1 MRHRVRVAAGF
12 RSGRNDPSLGA
23 SWGRPTELP
32 TEGGLVAIRAS
43 SALGHGQV
51 QATSNLAACRS
62 FRIAHSVER
71 LCGQP
76 RSIVRIPLKPHL
88 GISCIL
94 QLLLHFGLSMCA
106 PTNAIDA
113 SHNSAF
119 AQSFNWSFSIEG
131 RIIISKRSG
140 RTRAKS
146 GRMVMALALEIN
158 VVLWLII
165 SCATVETVQL
175 VEHLH

>member
-71 LCGQP
+71 LGKDCGQP
-76 RSIVRIPLKPHL
+76 RSIVSIPPRL
-88 GISCIL
+88 GISWHL
-94 QLLLHFGLSMCA
+94 A
-106 PTNAIDA
+106 AA
-113 SHNSAF
+113 S
-119 AQSFNWSFSIEG
+119 SFW
-131 RIIISKRSG
+131 
-140 RTRAKS
+140 T
-146 GRMVMALALEIN
+146 IN
-158 VVLWLII
+158 VRAYE
-165 SCATVETVQL
+165 CD
-175 VEHLH
+175 

>member
-51 QATSNLAACRS
+51 QATSILAACRS

-119 AQSFNWSFSIEG
+119 A
-131 RIIISKRSG
+131 
-140 RTRAKS
+140 
-146 GRMVMALALEIN
+146 
-158 VVLWLII
+158 
-165 SCATVETVQL
+165 
-175 VEHLH
+175 